1 MLNFSNTKLWILYK
15 FKVVSENTKLIKKLS
30 IALIKMNSVLSRLIK
45 NLFCAPTKAFSAN
58 KGKVSIGY
66 EILFCTSS
74 LGFNK
79 NSTVSSTS
87 GFQ

>member
-1 MLNFSNTKLWILYK
+1 
-15 FKVVSENTKLIKKLS
+15 
-30 IALIKMNSVLSRLIK
+30 MNSVLSRLIR
-45 NLFCAPTKAFSAN
+45 NLFCASTKAFSAN

-74 LGFNK
+74 LDFNK
-79 NSTVSSTS
+79 NSMASSTS